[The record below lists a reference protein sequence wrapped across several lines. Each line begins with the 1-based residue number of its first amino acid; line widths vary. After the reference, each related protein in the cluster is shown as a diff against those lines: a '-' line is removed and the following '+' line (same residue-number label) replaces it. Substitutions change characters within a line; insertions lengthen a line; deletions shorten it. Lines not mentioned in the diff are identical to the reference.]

1 MIIESTLSRQEFIRH
16 SLTRHF
22 RRPAFYAYAAVGAV
36 LLTYAFFNP
45 DVPLLLYLAAV
56 LPLLA
61 YALGG
66 WFAVIR
72 RSRDESLPVYVPIR
86 YEFAKSGIEVSSR
99 LGRSVIPWEQLRAW
113 RKVVGVYELA
123 LTNGQLLVIS
133 QRAVGVRQVG
143 ALEQLLN
150 ARITPKPEPGIFD
163 RDG

>member
-22 RRPAFYAYAAVGAV
+22 RRPVFYAYAAVGAV

-45 DVPLLLYLAAV
+45 DVPQLLYVAAV

-61 YALGG
+61 YAISG
-66 WFAVIR
+66 WVAVVR
-72 RSRDESLPVYVPIR
+72 RSRDESLPIYLTIR

-99 LGRSVIPWEQLRAW
+99 LGRSIVPWEQLRAW

-133 QRAVGVRQVG
+133 QRAVGARQIG
-143 ALEQLLN
+143 AFEQLLTT
-150 ARITPKPEPGIFD
+150 RITPKPEPGVFD
-163 RDG
+163 RQE